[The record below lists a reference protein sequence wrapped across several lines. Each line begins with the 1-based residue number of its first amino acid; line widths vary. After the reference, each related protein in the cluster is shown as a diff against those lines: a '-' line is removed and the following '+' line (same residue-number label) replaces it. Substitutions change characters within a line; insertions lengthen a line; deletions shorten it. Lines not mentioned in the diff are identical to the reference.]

1 MPRPKFRI
9 TVDNLM
15 HAARYLD
22 GRLGSLAF
30 VPRSMSVQEGRSF
43 VNEILMSPKSEGSAE
58 RLHTWCVDNLEP
70 KVMRAL
76 QLAVRKRK
84 QRTRTTDA
92 RVLTV
97 SSRAYGLLSK
107 LAKRDHVT
115 LSQALEKSIER
126 SLRRTEHA

>member
-1 MPRPKFRI
+1 MPRPKFCI

-22 GRLGSLAF
+22 GRLGSQAF
-30 VPRSMSVQEGRSF
+30 MPRSMLPQEGREF
-43 VNEILMSPKSEGSAE
+43 INEILMSPKSAGTAE
-58 RLHTWCVDNLEP
+58 QLQAWCTDNLEP
-70 KVMRAL
+70 KVLRAL
-76 QLAVRKRK
+76 QLAVRKRR
-84 QRTRTTDA
+84 QRTRTNDF

-115 LSQALEKSIER
+115 LSQALEKSIEK
-126 SLRRTEHA
+126 SLRRSEAV